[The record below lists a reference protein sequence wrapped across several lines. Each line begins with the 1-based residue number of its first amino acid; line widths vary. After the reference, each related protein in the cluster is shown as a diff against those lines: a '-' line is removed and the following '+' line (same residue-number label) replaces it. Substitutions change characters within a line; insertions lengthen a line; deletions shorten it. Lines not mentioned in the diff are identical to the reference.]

1 MVALLDTSAWAKDT
15 TTYTEKALKEL
26 DEHYN
31 PLLLKNNFNGKY
43 FSNVKCE
50 KKLNYSNY

>member
-1 MVALLDTSAWAKDT
+1 MGYKDT

>member
-1 MVALLDTSAWAKDT
+1 MVAQLDTSAWAKDT

-31 PLLLKNNFNGKY
+31 PLLLKNNCAMENILVM
-43 FSNVKCE
+43 S
-50 KKLNYSNY
+50 SARRS